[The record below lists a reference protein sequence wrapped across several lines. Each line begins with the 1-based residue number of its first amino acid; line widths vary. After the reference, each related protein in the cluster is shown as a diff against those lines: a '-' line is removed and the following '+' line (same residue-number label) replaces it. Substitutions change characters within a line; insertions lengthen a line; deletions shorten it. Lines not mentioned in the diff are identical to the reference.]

1 MKNKYELQSA
11 LQILRADNIRKQKRG
26 LHFIVASVVI
36 WTAVLF
42 IHTSSLPILSK
53 NLFTFLC
60 SAPLVPLAYLIS
72 LILKI
77 DFQSKDNPL
86 TGLGL
91 IFALNQMLYILIV
104 MWLYAAVPEKMLMV
118 YAMIFGAH
126 LLPYG
131 WLYQSKCYYVFS
143 VIIPFAVLLLG
154 LCFSAVA
161 VAIFMLITEVVFCL
175 CLVIENRKIKNN
187 CNE

>member
-1 MKNKYELQSA
+1 MKDKGKLQYA

-53 NLFTFLC
+53 NLITFLC

-91 IFALNQMLYILIV
+91 IFALNQMLYILIA
-104 MWLYAAVPEKMLMV
+104 MWLYTAVPEKMLMV

-161 VAIFMLITEVVFCL
+161 VAIFMLITEVVFCF